1 MTGDTAVG
9 RAAYADALV
18 ELSFVS
24 DYDSVTVEE
33 IVERVGGSR
42 EEFDQLFPSK
52 QACAVVAVEEMTKHN
67 MRIVRRAFENGGEW
81 PDSLRAGAYAMAR
94 WIVEHPHKL
103 RFGMLDTLWA
113 GEMTGAIRDE
123 FFGEFAAMVDEGRA
137 VAPDPEAV
145 PALAAESVIGAIT
158 QALMRFG
165 IERGGKRDP
174 VAAVPEMMYLAVRPY
189 LGEEAARR
197 ELSIPPPTDY

>member
-1 MTGDTAVG
+1 MTGATPVG

-18 ELSFVS
+18 ELAFVS
-24 DYDSVTVEE
+24 DYEAVSVEE
-33 IVERVGGSR
+33 IVTRAGGSQS
-42 EEFDQLFPSK
+42 EFLRLFASK
-52 QACAVVAVEEMTKHN
+52 QACAVVAIEEMTEDN
-67 MRIVRRAFENGGEW
+67 LREVRRAFAAEEQW
-81 PDSLRAGAYAMAR
+81 PDSLRAAAYAMAR
-94 WIVEHPHKL
+94 WIVENPHKL

-113 GEMTGAIRDE
+113 GELTGALRDQ
-123 FFGEFAAMVDEGRA
+123 FFGEFAAMVDAGRA

-145 PALAAESVIGAIT
+145 PALAAEGVIGSIT
-158 QALMRFG
+158 QALGRFS

-197 ELSIPPPTDY
+197 ELTIPPPSD